1 MWLGRPYVVGGGDER
16 RSGVFQHPA
25 KGSGHGADNVRE
37 NNGWLKIDAS
47 FAFPEIVV
55 PQRVGTSGPSPT
67 QNQGKKVGLFPNEV
81 QFSVDREKVQR
92 LKSDL
97 DGLPDLRQ
105 ERVAVLRQAI
115 EAGSY
120 KVPSQQI
127 AQAMCSDLLG
137 KE

>member
-1 MWLGRPYVVGGGDER
+1 M
-16 RSGVFQHPA
+16 
-25 KGSGHGADNVRE
+25 
-37 NNGWLKIDAS
+37 
-47 FAFPEIVV
+47 
-55 PQRVGTSGPSPT
+55 
-67 QNQGKKVGLFPNEV
+67 GLFPDEV

-120 KVPSQQI
+120 KVPNQQI
-127 AQAMCSDLLG
+127 AQAMSSDLLSQRVMG
-137 KE
+137 AMKARRPCP